1 MTSSTTTTLEPAL
14 YIVATPIGNLEDMTF
29 RAVTTLRAADC
40 IACEDTRQTRKLLQ
54 HFAIDSK
61 TLLSYHN
68 FNERTASAKILEF
81 LQSGKSVALVSD
93 AGTPVISDP
102 GFFLVRAA
110 RDAGFR
116 VVPIPGASALAA
128 AVSVSPLPV
137 NRFYFE
143 GFLPQKK
150 GRQTRLQYLAELE
163 SSVVLYESPHRI
175 LKLLDELSA
184 HFGDRQI
191 MLAREM
197 TKIYEEFL
205 LGTIAEAKANLQER
219 KIQGEFVVIVE
230 GKNAKSKNETY
241 ENQDENY

>member
-1 MTSSTTTTLEPAL
+1 M
-14 YIVATPIGNLEDMTF
+14 ATPIGNLDDMTF
-29 RAVTTLRAADC
+29 RAVATLRAADC

-61 TLLSYHN
+61 TLISYHN
-68 FNERTASAKILEF
+68 FNERTASTKILDF
-81 LQSGKSVALVSD
+81 LRSGKSVALVSD
-93 AGTPVISDP
+93 AGTPIISDP

-110 RDAGFR
+110 REEDFR

-137 NRFYFE
+137 NRFFFE

-150 GRQTRLQYLAELE
+150 GRQTRLKYLAELE
-163 SSVVLYESPHRI
+163 SSVALYESPHRI
-175 LKLLDELSA
+175 LKLLDELLA

-197 TKIYEEFL
+197 TKIYEEFI
-205 LGTIAEAKANLQER
+205 LGTISEVKESFQER

-230 GKNAKSKNETY
+230 GKNVKSKKETQ
-241 ENQDENY
+241 ESSNENY